1 MAQSNHKASLVLT
14 IDNDYEVWKK
24 RSWNMETI
32 YLHQQKEK
40 ISCYFLCLTGQ
51 AREAIVGLD
60 ISKLSCDQGA
70 ENLID

>member
-1 MAQSNHKASLVLT
+1 
-14 IDNDYEVWKK
+14 
-24 RSWNMETI
+24 METI

-40 ISCYFLCLTGQ
+40 ISCYFLWLTGQ

>member
-1 MAQSNHKASLVLT
+1 MTMKCG
-14 IDNDYEVWKK
+14 KK
-24 RSWNMETI
+24 KLKYGDHME
-32 YLHQQKEK
+32 

-51 AREAIVGLD
+51 AREFIVGLD